1 MKSALLL
8 TTILAIGLSAC
19 ATPPP
24 AIQGLPPQPV
34 MARGETVPVGTA
46 KADAADDPAIWH
58 NKADPAQS
66 LIIATDKKAGLYV
79 YGLDGAIKSF
89 IDAGL
94 VNNVD
99 NLGDLVVASDRNDPL
114 VAHLATFRLDP
125 ATGKLSAL
133 GRVMVGPGEAYG
145 VCFDPM
151 QLAGGV
157 PSYSLALIM
166 KDGTIVVGTL
176 ALDAQGKAASFTRT
190 WEHKLPT
197 QSEGCVFHQGVLY
210 VGEEDA
216 GIWAMHPRSGDRAPA
231 LIAPIDNQQLVADVE
246 GLAMVDDGAS
256 SFLLASS
263 QGDNAYAVWRM
274 NPVSPGA
281 LPSFT
286 YAGRFAI
293 AAGKHGATSETDGIA
308 AMAGDFG
315 PAYPG
320 GLFIAQDGDNRP
332 AAQNFKMLAWA
343 DIKRALGL

>member
-1 MKSALLL
+1 MKLPLLL
-8 TTILAIGLSAC
+8 TSVLALTAC
-19 ATPPP
+19 ATTPV
-24 AIQGLPPQPV
+24 IQGLPPAQI
-34 MARGETVPVGTA
+34 MARGETMPVGTA

-58 NKADPAQS
+58 NAANPAQS

-89 IDAGL
+89 VDAGL

-125 ATGKLSAL
+125 VTGKLAPL

-151 QLAGGV
+151 MMTGGV
-157 PSYSLALIM
+157 PSYSLALVL
-166 KDGTIVVGTL
+166 KDGTVIVGNL
-176 ALDAQGKAASFTRT
+176 SLDAQGKAAAFTRT

-197 QSEGCVFHQGVLY
+197 QSEGCVFHQGTLY

-216 GIWAMHPRSGDRAPA
+216 GIWAMQPRNGGAAPVM
-231 LIAPIDNQQLVADVE
+231 IAPIDNQRLVADVE
-246 GLAMVDDGAS
+246 GLAIVEDGAS
-256 SFLLASS
+256 TYLLASS
-263 QGDNAYAVWRM
+263 QGDNAYAVWRL
-274 NPVSPGA
+274 NAATPGVI
-281 LPSFT
+281 PSLD
-286 YAGRFAI
+286 YKGRFAI
-293 AAGKHGATSETDGIA
+293 VAGTLGPAGTSETDGIA

-332 AAQNFKMLAWA
+332 AAQNFKLVSWA
-343 DIKRALGL
+343 DIKGELGL